1 MRLAARALHAA
12 PLQETENLYFGAP
25 SSIKTTEVI
34 TPALRR
40 ERGVAESS
48 LCYTP
53 QSLQMFWSETKLF
66 APALL
71 RLRFRQKRLAR
82 QAELARLAINLD
94 ELDLDFVADAEIV
107 FDLLYALPVKLG
119 DV

>member
-1 MRLAARALHAA
+1 MQSA
-12 PLQETENLYFGAP
+12 PTRDRESVFWCTVINQDDRGDN
-25 SSIKTTEVI
+25 SS
-34 TPALRR
+34 ALRR
-40 ERGVAESS
+40 KKGVAESS

-53 QSLQMFWSETKLF
+53 QSLQMFWSETELF

-71 RLRFRQKRLAR
+71 RLRFGQKRLAR

-94 ELDLDFVADAEIV
+94 ELHLDFVTDTEIV